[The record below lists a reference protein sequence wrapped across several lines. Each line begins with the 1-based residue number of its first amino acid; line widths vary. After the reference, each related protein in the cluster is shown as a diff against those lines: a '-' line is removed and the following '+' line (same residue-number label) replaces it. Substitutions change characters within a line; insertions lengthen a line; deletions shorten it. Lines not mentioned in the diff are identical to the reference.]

1 VAVPVS
7 RWSTWYQ
14 GMCGYRD
21 LMSAAAPAISAAA
34 KLVPAPVVV
43 NRPSR
48 PT

>member
-1 VAVPVS
+1 VAIS
-7 RWSTWYQ
+7 RLSTSYQ
-14 GMCGYRD
+14 GRFGYRD
-21 LMSAAAPAISAAA
+21 LISAAVPAVSAAA

>member
-1 VAVPVS
+1 VAIS

-21 LMSAAAPAISAAA
+21 LISAAAPAVSAAA

-43 NRPSR
+43 SLPSR
-48 PT
+48 PA